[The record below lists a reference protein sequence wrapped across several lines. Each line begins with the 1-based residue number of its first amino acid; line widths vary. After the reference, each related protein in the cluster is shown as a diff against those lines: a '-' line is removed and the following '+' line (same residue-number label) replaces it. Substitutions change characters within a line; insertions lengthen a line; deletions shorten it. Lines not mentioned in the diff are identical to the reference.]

1 MKVILKEN
9 MKNLGAQG
17 DIVTVK
23 DGYANNYLFPR
34 GMAMMATASNMKMQ
48 EENNRQGALKREK
61 MKADASTLAEKL
73 NGLTISIG
81 MKAGANGKIFGSVT
95 PLQVSQVLKNHGYDI
110 DRRKIEVSDIKMVG
124 TYEATVNLHRDVA
137 VNIGVEVVAE

>member
-34 GMAMMATASNMKMQ
+34 GMAMMATPSNIKMQ

-124 TYEATVNLHRDVA
+124 TYEATLNLHRDVA